1 MKAEYSIIREQLY
14 NREGEKMNEKIL
26 EVKNLKKTFKEIK
39 AVDDV
44 SFYVNRGSLFAFL
57 GQNGAGKS
65 TTIKMITTLLAK
77 EQGEVLL
84 NSNNSENYIRERICV
99 VFQENVLD
107 DLLTVKENLMLRGT
121 FYLKEQDLVEKRYLE
136 LIEQLGLKPI
146 ENQRFKTLSGG
157 QKRRVEIARALF
169 SNPELLILD
178 EPTTGLDPETRIVVW
193 RLIKKLRDEQGI
205 TVFLTTHYMEEAAN
219 ADYVTIIHKG
229 KIVAEGTPAIL
240 KNEYSK
246 DYFKLIPNNKEKL
259 LNYLKDNDR
268 VYEKIA
274 DQYYIEINS
283 SKDAINLILDIKDN
297 IKTFEVTKGTLD
309 DVFINVVGEQNV

>member
-1 MKAEYSIIREQLY
+1 M
-14 NREGEKMNEKIL
+14 EKIL
-26 EVKNLKKTFKEIK
+26 EVKNLKKYFKEIK

-44 SFYVNRGSLFAFL
+44 SFHVNRGSLFAFL

-65 TTIKMITTLLAK
+65 TTIKMITTLLQK
-77 EQGEVLL
+77 EAGEVLL
-84 NSNNSENYIRERICV
+84 NGSNDESYIRERIGV

-121 FYLKEQDLVEKRYLE
+121 FYLKEHALVLERY
-136 LIEQLGLKPI
+136 EQLVIELDLKAL

-178 EPTTGLDPETRIVVW
+178 EPTTGLDPETRGVVW
-193 RLIKKLRDEQGI
+193 RLIEKLRTEQGI

-219 ADYVTIIHKG
+219 ADYVVIIHKG
-229 KIVAEGTPAIL
+229 KIVAEGTPSIL

-246 DYFKLIPNNKEKL
+246 DYFKLIPNNKEVL
-259 LNYLKDNDR
+259 LKYLKDNNKTFKK
-268 VYEKIA
+268 VA
-274 DQYYIEINS
+274 DQYYIEINNT
-283 SKDAINLILDIKDN
+283 KDAINLIMDIKDN

-309 DVFINVVGEQNV
+309 DVFVNVVGEQSVWNNQFS